1 MKLILI
7 LGAAFLLLFL
17 LERGYRRFWSRDL
30 HVEVHFQPHPAREGE
45 EATLTEIIENRKVLP
60 VPMLQVEFLLDRSLG
75 IDEEENASLPTSCI
89 KGTFSLYLLSEDQPY
104 DSAEMQEERL
114 LSHP

>member
-30 HVEVHFQPHPAREGE
+30 HVDC
-45 EATLTEIIENRKVLP
+45 
-60 VPMLQVEFLLDRSLG
+60 LLYTSDAA
-75 IDEEENASLPTSCI
+75 DEL
-89 KGTFSLYLLSEDQPY
+89 
-104 DSAEMQEERL
+104 
-114 LSHP
+114 

>member
-30 HVEVHFQPHPAREGE
+30 HVEVHFQPHPAR
-45 EATLTEIIENRKVLP
+45 
-60 VPMLQVEFLLDRSLG
+60 
-75 IDEEENASLPTSCI
+75 
-89 KGTFSLYLLSEDQPY
+89 
-104 DSAEMQEERL
+104 
-114 LSHP
+114 

>member
-7 LGAAFLLLFL
+7 LGADFLLLFL

-45 EATLTEIIENRKVLP
+45 EATLTEIIENR
-60 VPMLQVEFLLDRSLG
+60 
-75 IDEEENASLPTSCI
+75 
-89 KGTFSLYLLSEDQPY
+89 
-104 DSAEMQEERL
+104 
-114 LSHP
+114 

>member
-30 HVEVHFQPHPAREGE
+30 HVEVHFQSYPAREGE
-45 EATLTEIIENRKVLP
+45 EACLTEIIENRKILP
-60 VPMLQVEFLLDRSLG
+60 IPMLQVEFLLDRSLG
-75 IDEEENASLPTSCI
+75 IDEEENASLSDR
-89 KGTFSLYLLSEDQPY
+89 LYKRDVFPY
-104 DSAEMQEERL
+104 LFIRRSAGQSR
-114 LSHP
+114 